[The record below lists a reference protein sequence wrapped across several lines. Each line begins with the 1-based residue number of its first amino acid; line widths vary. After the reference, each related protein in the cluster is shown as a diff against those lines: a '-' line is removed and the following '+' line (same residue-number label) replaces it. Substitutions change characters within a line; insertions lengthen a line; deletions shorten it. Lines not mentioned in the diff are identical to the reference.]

1 MKKIM
6 SRIIALAVAV
16 LIGVS
21 LANAAPTVSAVQD
34 DHAKMGSMNMKKSG
48 ASSAKKKQQPAKKK
62 AASRKSAKTKKK
74 PAQKKSNMGDM
85 KMNNMN

>member
-6 SRIIALAVAV
+6 SKTIALAVAV

-21 LANAAPTVSAVQD
+21 LTNAAPTVFAVQD
-34 DHAKMGSMNMKKSG
+34 DHAKMGNMNMKKSG
-48 ASSAKKKQQPAKKK
+48 AGSAKKKPAKKK

-74 PAQKKSNMGDM
+74 PAQKKSNMGNM
-85 KMNNMN
+85 KMNNMD